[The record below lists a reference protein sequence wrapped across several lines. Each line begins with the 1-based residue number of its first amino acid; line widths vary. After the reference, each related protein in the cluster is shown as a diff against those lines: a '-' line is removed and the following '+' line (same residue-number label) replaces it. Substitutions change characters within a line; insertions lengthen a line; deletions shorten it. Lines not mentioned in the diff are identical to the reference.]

1 MSKSRRD
8 KFEDQL
14 RALQTDI
21 NHLSHKLS
29 VPVAYST
36 TSHSH
41 SNLNSTTNSN
51 LNLHLNSNSNLTSQ
65 VVATPLGTVSKKQ
78 NNGGVFCYIIITITK
93 M

>member
-36 TSHSH
+36 SSHSH

-51 LNLHLNSNSNLTSQ
+51 SNLNLNSNLNSQ

-78 NNGGVFCYIIITITK
+78 NNGGVFCYIIITITI

>member
-36 TSHSH
+36 SSHSH

-51 LNLHLNSNSNLTSQ
+51 LNLHSNLTSQ
-65 VVATPLGTVSKKQ
+65 VVATPLGAVTKKQ
-78 NNGGVFCYIIITITK
+78 NNGGVFCYIIITITII
-93 M
+93 